1 MSKKVLFTFL
11 TILALLG
18 YIFNLDRY
26 ITNKFFATS
35 NDVKLTY
42 TKYLTIIKDTVLRYY
57 DQTQTIENLQDRI
70 HKERHFEILF
80 DATKEQFHE
89 VQEEILNKKV
99 ILDTRYTKVVSYVKL
114 NDFSK
119 VILNK
124 KVPKNTLSA
133 LVTPSGYSAGI
144 VMNKNDQTNAYLNP
158 NEKCNYAVFI
168 GEQRAP
174 GITSGVD
181 KNGDMIIEHIPKWHD
196 IKEEDVVVTSGMDDI
211 FPYGIKVGFVI
222 SIKELVNTK
231 MAIIKPYSNVLSR
244 KYFYIIEN
252 KSIDLNT
259 TDINSTKNSSK

>member
-1 MSKKVLFTFL
+1 MSNKVLFTFL

-26 ITNKFFATS
+26 ITNKFFTLT

-42 TKYLTIIKDTVLRYY
+42 TKYLTITKDTVNQYY
-57 DQTQTIENLQDRI
+57 NQTQIIEDLQDRI
-70 HKERHFEILF
+70 NKERHFQILF

-89 VQEEILNKKV
+89 VQEEILNKKIV
-99 ILDTRYTKVVSYVKL
+99 LDTRYTKVVSYIEL

-124 KVPKNTLSA
+124 KVPKDSISA

-144 VMNKNDQTNAYLNP
+144 VMNKNDQTIAYLNP

-174 GITSGVD
+174 GITSGVNQ
-181 KNGDMIIEHIPKWHD
+181 NGNMIIKHIPKWHK

-211 FPYGIKVGFVI
+211 FPYGMKVGFVI

-252 KSIDLNT
+252 KSFDYNK
-259 TDINSTKNSSK
+259 SKPSS